1 MSNILVDTS
10 IWSEILRRR
19 KTINLQVHKIMT
31 TLIEDGR
38 VSIIG
43 PIRQEILSGIKEKS
57 QFTKLKE
64 HLKYF
69 DDIEMN
75 SDVYELAAE
84 FNNTCRAKGVQGSSV
99 DFLICAVAS
108 FYNMEIYTSDK
119 DFNHYKKHLDIKLFD
134 GKSSLK

>member
-1 MSNILVDTS
+1 MSNVLVDTS

-19 KTINLQVHKIMT
+19 KTINLQIHKIMT
-31 TLIEDGR
+31 SLIQDGN

-43 PIRQEILSGIKEKS
+43 PIRQEILSGIKERA
-57 QFTKLKE
+57 QFDKLKE
-64 HLKYF
+64 HLECF

-84 FNNTCRAKGVQGSSV
+84 FCNTCRGKGVQGSPV

-108 FYNMEIYTSDK
+108 YYKMEIYTTDK
-119 DFNHYKKHLDIKLFD
+119 DFNHYKKHLDIRLFD
-134 GKSSLK
+134 GKSYLK